1 MKGTVISFVA
11 WSGTG
16 KTTLV
21 EKLIVE
27 LKKRGYRVGAIKCDA
42 HRFEIDHPG
51 KDSYRMAAAG
61 ADTVA
66 LVSGEKFAMVHK
78 HDNPPSIEE
87 VIAKYFDHV
96 DIILV
101 EGFKKSSLPKIEI
114 YRKELGKSLICRGDR
129 NDPHL
134 LAVAANVQLDLDVPL
149 YDIDDVSGI
158 ANFIEVRVLRES
170 MKSDFQG

>member
-61 ADTVA
+61 AETVA
-66 LVSGEKFAMVHK
+66 LVSGEKFAMVQK

-87 VIAKYFDHV
+87 VIDKHFDHV
-96 DIILV
+96 DIVLV
-101 EGFKKSSLPKIEI
+101 EGFKKSRLPKIEI
-114 YRKELGKSLICRGDR
+114 YRKELGKPLICRGDR

-134 LAVAANVQLDLDVPL
+134 LAVAANAQLDLDVPL

-158 ANFIEVRVLRES
+158 ADFIEARVLRES
-170 MKSDFQG
+170 MKSDLQG